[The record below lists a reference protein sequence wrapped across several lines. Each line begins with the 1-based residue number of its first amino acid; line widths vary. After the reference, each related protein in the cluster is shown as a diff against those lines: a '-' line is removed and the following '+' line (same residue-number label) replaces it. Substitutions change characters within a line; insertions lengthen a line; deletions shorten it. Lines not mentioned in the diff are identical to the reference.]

1 MFPLDLLFVLAGPLP
16 AHVMHLQ
23 NLGGHG
29 DHVGSVWLVV
39 LRLAVEGGVNVL
51 SLVASFGLGTQNSP
65 FREKREPVLWAV
77 GAVPGNWPGWVAGCP
92 AGRCGCWVPWQLLL
106 PFAPS
111 LDSEG
116 RVSAVQPPGCSG
128 QGQGRVL
135 LLYIVTVFVA
145 SWVFVSVRGLSL
157 DRKSTRLN
165 SSH

>member
-1 MFPLDLLFVLAGPLP
+1 MSTHFHMCAPGLATCRRSRWRAGPLP

-128 QGQGRVL
+128 QGQGRVPL
-135 LLYIVTVFVA
+135 SETTA
-145 SWVFVSVRGLSL
+145 SPSGAGHHHRPRHSCL
-157 DRKSTRLN
+157 
-165 SSH
+165 